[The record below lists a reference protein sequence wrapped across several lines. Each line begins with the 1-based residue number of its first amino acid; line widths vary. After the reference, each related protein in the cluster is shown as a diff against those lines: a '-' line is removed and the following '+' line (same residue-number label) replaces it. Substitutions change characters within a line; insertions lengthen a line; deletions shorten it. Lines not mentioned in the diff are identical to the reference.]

1 MKNQLKLTTPL
12 GTAVY
17 PKLVEPDTKFN
28 EDGVYSCRLIVSEE
42 DFNSFETQIKNWL
55 ASEYEYH
62 CKAADGKKLKMHDA
76 PPLKKN
82 DDGDY
87 EIFAK
92 QVARRDTAKGVLH
105 FDVTLFDSKGKKIND
120 KPNIGSG
127 SKLKLAVEAHSWNS
141 PMLGVGYSLRLRA
154 AQLIELKEYSGGD
167 GSKFGFGS
175 EEGGFVN
182 EDLGD
187 AFTEDKGN
195 ASVPF

>member
-1 MKNQLKLTTPL
+1 
-12 GTAVY
+12 
-17 PKLVEPDTKFN
+17 
-28 EDGVYSCRLIVSEE
+28 
-42 DFNSFETQIKNWL
+42 
-55 ASEYEYH
+55 
-62 CKAADGKKLKMHDA
+62 MHDA

-82 DDGDY
+82 KEGDY

-92 QVARRDTAKGVLH
+92 QVARRDTAKGVLN
-105 FDVTLFDSKGKKIND
+105 FDVTLFDSKGKKTND
-120 KPNIGSG
+120 KPNVGSG

-154 AQLIELKEYSGGD
+154 AQVIELKEYSGGD
-167 GSKFGFGS
+167 GSSFGFGS